1 MFDIGFSELLIIAV
15 VALIVLGPQRLPHA
29 ARLAG
34 LWVRRLRSQWY
45 AVKADLEREL
55 ADEEFRRSVG
65 EPLEALQKRLQDEAQ
80 ALRRRIEDDAPAIGE
95 PAAAPPAAADPAAPA
110 DPDRPGPAA

>member
-1 MFDIGFSELLIIAV
+1 MFDIGISELLVIAV

-45 AVKADLEREL
+45 SVKADLEREL
-55 ADEEFRRSVG
+55 AEEEYRRSVG
-65 EPLEALQKRLQDEAQ
+65 VPLEELQQRLADEAQ
-80 ALRRRIEDDAPAIGE
+80 ALRRQLEETPGTSSSPMTQADDA
-95 PAAAPPAAADPAAPA
+95 
-110 DPDRPGPAA
+110 GPTP

>member
-1 MFDIGFSELLIIAV
+1 MFDIGFSELLVVAV

-45 AVKADLEREL
+45 SVKADLEREL
-55 ADEEFRRSVG
+55 AEEEFRRSVG
-65 EPLEALQKRLQDEAQ
+65 EPIEQLQQRLADEAH
-80 ALRRRIEDDAPAIGE
+80 ALRRQLEDAP
-95 PAAAPPAAADPAAPA
+95 AADPASSAPGATDAPA
-110 DPDRPGPAA
+110 PPAKPDDAAA

>member
-1 MFDIGFSELLIIAV
+1 MFDIGFSELLVIAI
-15 VALIVLGPQRLPHA
+15 VALLVLGPQRLPHA

-45 AVKADLEREL
+45 SVKADLEREL

-65 EPLEALQKRLQDEAQ
+65 EPLEDLQRPLADEARV
-80 ALRRRIEDDAPAIGE
+80 LRRQIEESP
-95 PAAAPPAAADPAAPA
+95 PAPPAEAPA
-110 DPDRPGPAA
+110 PPAKPDDAAA

>member
-1 MFDIGFSELLIIAV
+1 MFDIGFSELLVIAV

-45 AVKADLEREL
+45 TVKADLEREL
-55 ADEEFRRSVG
+55 AEEEFRRSVG
-65 EPLEALQKRLQDEAQ
+65 EPLEELQKRLEDEAR
-80 ALRRRIEDDAPAIGE
+80 ALRRQLE
-95 PAAAPPAAADPAAPA
+95 DPAATVAPPLEA
-110 DPDRPGPAA
+110 PQDKPDSPGPAA

>member
-1 MFDIGFSELLIIAV
+1 MFDIGFSELLVIAV

-45 AVKADLEREL
+45 TVKADLEREL
-55 ADEEFRRSVG
+55 AEEEFRRSVG
-65 EPLEALQKRLQDEAQ
+65 EPLEELQKRLEDEARV
-80 ALRRRIEDDAPAIGE
+80 LRRQLEDPAATVAPAPE
-95 PAAAPPAAADPAAPA
+95 APPAK
-110 DPDRPGPAA
+110 PDGPGPAA